1 MNVFGFVLNMFFHLA
16 KKKKMDPQKQINR
29 EISECEKHY
38 DKDDF
43 KGGLLIANNA
53 IKSHPKCGELIGWH
67 ALFLEKTKQ
76 HDEAAV
82 EIKKALMADM
92 NNAKVWKLSGM
103 VHKEQ
108 GNYLQA
114 LQSFTM
120 SYNKNNQDQ
129 QVVNDICSI
138 HMHLQNYSQYL
149 DFARKLFKLNQMNSN
164 FMRIVIGLFL
174 TGNLQASEN
183 YLEAFESKLAPPSS
197 NEERLFY
204 SELGRFHATNLIRL
218 GEYQKCLDYLERQA
232 IINDRISVLEDKAQC
247 YLHLKN
253 QEELMKTLNMLFA
266 EYPDNGDYFQILES
280 TLDKDKYIEELFRIK
295 DEFKSKYAHVRILEL
310 MDINDSRFVPLLKEH
325 LSPLLKKGSP
335 AIYATIADFS
345 QEKLDLAVKL
355 AFEEDIPVSSYAIR
369 QIFYA
374 QVLHFE
380 KKYDEALVEIEKGIK
395 HTPTIVELYVTKV
408 QILSKMG
415 RSSEALE
422 CATTLS
428 QLDPADRNSNNTYV
442 RMLYRNGYMKEARL
456 AAEPFSI
463 DQKKKPKF
471 FRTEFNKAHFRA
483 ARCALR
489 GGDVEDALHFYQDC
503 VSHFDEY
510 KNGMVSY
517 FSWGVRRPQT
527 IIDMIEWEQT
537 LVNHK
542 QLGKAFANVA
552 RIFIQRGQL
561 KEIRPE
567 ALKLL
572 TSKNPEACAYVCV
585 IFALLNEPL
594 KALKAFLKLQGH
606 WKFVAMP
613 AMQQLAEE
621 TQKAE
626 GYHKDIFFELYKPE
640 EIEAQS
646 AVDHIS
652 KARGLLYA
660 KKDTELVKKE
670 LLSAAEKVD
679 EYRVAIDIIL
689 TSKVEM
695 QDENYSKDLIAK
707 IHEKHPLYEVE
718 FKNGFSADEPHEHSV
733 KREK

>member
-1 MNVFGFVLNMFFHLA
+1 
-16 KKKKMDPQKQINR
+16 MDHQKQINKA
-29 EISECEKHY
+29 ISECEKHY
-38 DKDDF
+38 EKDDF
-43 KGGLLIANNA
+43 KGGLRIANNA
-53 IKSHPKCGELIGWH
+53 LKSNPNSGELIAWQ

-76 HDEAAV
+76 HEEASAD
-82 EIKKALMADM
+82 IKKAIRADM
-92 NNAKVWKLSGM
+92 NNSKVWKLSGM
-103 VHKEQ
+103 VNKEQ

-120 SYNKNNQDQ
+120 SFNKNNNDE
-129 QVVNDICSI
+129 QVINDICSI
-138 HMHLQNYSQYL
+138 YMHLQNYSQYL
-149 DFARKLFKLNQMNSN
+149 DYARKLFKLNQQTSN
-164 FMRIVIGLFL
+164 FMRIVIGFFL
-174 TGNLQASEN
+174 TGDLQTSEK
-183 YLEAFESKLAPPSS
+183 YMEVFESKLTPPV
-197 NEERLFY
+197 NEEERLFS
-204 SELGRFHATNLIRL
+204 SELGRFHATNLLRL
-218 GEYQKCLDYLERQA
+218 KEYQRCLDYLDKQA
-232 IINDRISVLEDKAQC
+232 IITDRISVLEDKAQC
-247 YLHLKN
+247 YLNLKN
-253 QEELMKTLNMLFA
+253 QEEFVKTIHLLIA
-266 EYPDNGDYFQILES
+266 EYPDNGDYFQLLES

-295 DEFKSKYAHVRILEL
+295 DEYKSKYAHVRILEL

-345 QEKLDLAVKL
+345 PEKLDLAVKL
-355 AFEEDIPVSSYAIR
+355 SFEEEIPVSSFAIR

-374 QVLHFE
+374 QVLQFE

-395 HTPTIVELYVTKV
+395 HTPTIVELYVTKI
-408 QILSKMG
+408 QILCKLG
-415 RSSEALE
+415 RSSDALD
-422 CATTLS
+422 CAKILS
-428 QLDPADRNSNNTYV
+428 ELDPADRNSNNTYV
-442 RMLYRNGYMKEARL
+442 RLLYRNGYMKEARL

-489 GGDVEDALHFYQDC
+489 AGDVENTLHFYQDC

-537 LVNHK
+537 LVDHK
-542 QLGKAFANVA
+542 QLGKAFAHVA
-552 RIFIQRGQL
+552 RIFIQRGQI

-572 TSKNPEACAYVCV
+572 TSKNSEACAYVAV

-606 WKFVAMP
+606 WKLVALP
-613 AMQQLAEE
+613 SMQNLAEE
-621 TQKAE
+621 TQKIE
-626 GYHKDIFFELYKPE
+626 GFAKEVFFELYKPE
-640 EIEAQS
+640 EFEPQT

-660 KKDTELVKKE
+660 KKDKELVKKE

-679 EYRVAIDIIL
+679 EYKIAIDVVL
-689 TSKVEM
+689 TAKIEM
-695 QDENYSKDLIAK
+695 QDEDYAKVLEAK
-707 IHEKHPLYEVE
+707 IHEKYPLYEIE
-718 FKNGFSADEPHEHSV
+718 FKNGYSADEPHEHSV